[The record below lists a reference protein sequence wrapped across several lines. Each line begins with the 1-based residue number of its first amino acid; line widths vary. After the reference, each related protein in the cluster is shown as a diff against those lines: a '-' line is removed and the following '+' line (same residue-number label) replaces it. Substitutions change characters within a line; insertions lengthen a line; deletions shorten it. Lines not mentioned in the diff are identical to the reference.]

1 MTVRVLLVDDHPLFR
16 YGLRTALQ
24 DAVDLSVAGEASTG
38 EQALGLLRESEPAVD
53 VVLMDIQ
60 LPDGSGIDVTR
71 TIVGDPPG
79 GRSAPRI
86 LVVSATQDD
95 ALVVAALRAGA
106 YGYLVKGV
114 SRDELLWAIRTVAAG
129 GAVFG
134 PAVASRLRDYFSAVH
149 EVPSRAA
156 FPELSDR
163 ELQVLDLIA
172 RGRSNRHIARQLVV
186 AEKTVRN
193 HITRVFRKLQVD
205 HRDAAIVR
213 ARDAGLGV

>member
-16 YGLRTALQ
+16 TGLRAALQ
-24 DAVDLSVAGEASTG
+24 DAADLSVAGEAETG
-38 EQALGLLRESEPAVD
+38 EQALDLLREAEPAVD

-60 LPDGSGIDVTR
+60 LPDRSGIELTR
-71 TIVGDPPG
+71 TIVADPPERG
-79 GRSAPRI
+79 QAPRVV
-86 LVVSATQDD
+86 VVSATRDD

-106 YGYLVKGV
+106 HGYLVKGV

-134 PAVASRLRDYFSAVH
+134 PAVASRLRVYFSAVH

-172 RGRSNRHIARQLVV
+172 RGRSNRHIASQLVV

-193 HITRVFRKLQVD
+193 HITQVFRKLQVD
-205 HRDAAIVR
+205 HRDAAILR
-213 ARDAGLGV
+213 AKDAGLGV